1 MARRGVHEPPG
12 RAARGLID
20 WAIDLW
26 PYINGKALAAGIRLS
41 GLEASDM
48 LDLLHYYFEED
59 MNYSTAEQSEAAS
72 KTRENIYSKLYGR
85 EYKYTT
91 KPAPTSRTYT
101 EDYGDITPESNVPN
115 ADIQPFNPQKQPTKA
130 YVPPT
135 EFDGTA
141 QDPFGAILDSPL
153 K

>member
-1 MARRGVHEPPG
+1 
-12 RAARGLID
+12 
-20 WAIDLW
+20 
-26 PYINGKALAAGIRLS
+26 
-41 GLEASDM
+41 M

-85 EYKYTT
+85 EYKYST
-91 KPAPTSRTYT
+91 KPSTKSRTYT
-101 EDYGDITPESNVPN
+101 EDYGDIAPESNVPN
-115 ADIQPFNPQKQPTKA
+115 ADIQPFNPQKQPTKS

-141 QDPFGAILDSPL
+141 AEPFGAILDSPL